1 MNRLSDMTKNNVHLK
16 KIFFA
21 FLIFILFSCSPTTN
35 EVASKVVERNG
46 VLYPINSE
54 IPFEGRVIDYHIIKN
69 ELGEK
74 NISLSSYYKNGIKNG
89 LEEYFHESGQLFTST
104 NYKNGL
110 KDGPFKSYYENGQ
123 LYLQGYYVNDNEDGL
138 FEYYTDDGIAEIS
151 SSFRQGLQHGLTISY
166 YQDGSVKSSTTY
178 KNGKNDG
185 LAEEFHKN
193 GQKKRSLTFKNGLKD
208 GLERYFTADGQ
219 PEKTIHW
226 QNGTMIK
233 YFLYYVKNNQLI
245 SEEIMT
251 TLLTISTSA
260 GEIKIQLDPENAPI
274 TTKNF
279 INLAKDGYYTGTI
292 FHRIIDG
299 FMVQGG
305 GLDENMTPK
314 PTNTDPIQNEA
325 NNGLKNN
332 RGSIA
337 MARTMDPHSATGQF
351 FINHKDNDFLN
362 HTAET
367 SQGWGY
373 AVFGSVIDGMDVVD
387 QIALSTT
394 STVGGYADAPLE
406 PTVINSV
413 TVSE

>member
-1 MNRLSDMTKNNVHLK
+1 MSKIQIAVLIIIVTAVAS
-16 KIFFA
+16 IFF
-21 FLIFILFSCSPTTN
+21 LSP
-35 EVASKVVERNG
+35 
-46 VLYPINSE
+46 
-54 IPFEGRVIDYHIIKN
+54 IDQKDQTEYHP
-69 ELGEK
+69 EEDQM
-74 NISLSSYYKNGIKNG
+74 SL
-89 LEEYFHESGQLFTST
+89 
-104 NYKNGL
+104 
-110 KDGPFKSYYENGQ
+110 
-123 LYLQGYYVNDNEDGL
+123 V
-138 FEYYTDDGIAEIS
+138 
-151 SSFRQGLQHGLTISY
+151 
-166 YQDGSVKSSTTY
+166 
-178 KNGKNDG
+178 
-185 LAEEFHKN
+185 
-193 GQKKRSLTFKNGLKD
+193 
-208 GLERYFTADGQ
+208 
-219 PEKTIHW
+219 
-226 QNGTMIK
+226 
-233 YFLYYVKNNQLI
+233 
-245 SEEIMT
+245 
-251 TLLTISTSA
+251 TISTSA
-260 GEIKIQLDPENAPI
+260 GDIHLELDADNAPI
-274 TTKNF
+274 TVANF
-279 INLAKDGYYTGTI
+279 LKLAEDGYYSGTI

-325 NNGLKNN
+325 NNGLKND

>member
-1 MNRLSDMTKNNVHLK
+1 MSKIQITALIIIVTAVAS
-16 KIFFA
+16 IFF
-21 FLIFILFSCSPTTN
+21 LSP
-35 EVASKVVERNG
+35 
-46 VLYPINSE
+46 I
-54 IPFEGRVIDYHIIKN
+54 
-69 ELGEK
+69 
-74 NISLSSYYKNGIKNG
+74 
-89 LEEYFHESGQLFTST
+89 GQ
-104 NYKNGL
+104 
-110 KDGPFKSYYENGQ
+110 KDQ
-123 LYLQGYYVNDNEDGL
+123 T
-138 FEYYTDDGIAEIS
+138 EYYP
-151 SSFRQGLQHGLTISY
+151 
-166 YQDGSVKSSTTY
+166 
-178 KNGKNDG
+178 
-185 LAEEFHKN
+185 EED
-193 GQKKRSLTFKNGLKD
+193 QMSL
-208 GLERYFTADGQ
+208 
-219 PEKTIHW
+219 
-226 QNGTMIK
+226 
-233 YFLYYVKNNQLI
+233 V
-245 SEEIMT
+245 
-251 TLLTISTSA
+251 TISTSA
-260 GEIKIQLDPENAPI
+260 GDIHLELDADNAPI
-274 TTKNF
+274 TVANF
-279 INLAKDGYYTGTI
+279 LKLAEDGYYSGTI

-325 NNGLKNN
+325 NNGLKND

>member
-1 MNRLSDMTKNNVHLK
+1 MSKIQISALIIIVIVVAS
-16 KIFFA
+16 IFFLP
-21 FLIFILFSCSPTTN
+21 LI
-35 EVASKVVERNG
+35 
-46 VLYPINSE
+46 
-54 IPFEGRVIDYHIIKN
+54 
-69 ELGEK
+69 
-74 NISLSSYYKNGIKNG
+74 
-89 LEEYFHESGQLFTST
+89 GQ
-104 NYKNGL
+104 
-110 KDGPFKSYYENGQ
+110 KDQ
-123 LYLQGYYVNDNEDGL
+123 T
-138 FEYYTDDGIAEIS
+138 EYYP
-151 SSFRQGLQHGLTISY
+151 
-166 YQDGSVKSSTTY
+166 
-178 KNGKNDG
+178 
-185 LAEEFHKN
+185 EED
-193 GQKKRSLTFKNGLKD
+193 QMSL
-208 GLERYFTADGQ
+208 
-219 PEKTIHW
+219 
-226 QNGTMIK
+226 
-233 YFLYYVKNNQLI
+233 V
-245 SEEIMT
+245 
-251 TLLTISTSA
+251 TISTSA
-260 GEIKIQLDPENAPI
+260 GDIHLELDADNAPI
-274 TTKNF
+274 TVANF
-279 INLAKDGYYTGTI
+279 LKLAEDGYYSGTI

-314 PTNTDPIQNEA
+314 PTNTDPILNEA
-325 NNGLKNN
+325 NNGLKND

>member
-1 MNRLSDMTKNNVHLK
+1 MSKIQIAVLIVIVTAVAS
-16 KIFFA
+16 IFF
-21 FLIFILFSCSPTTN
+21 LSPISQKDQTDY
-35 EVASKVVERNG
+35 
-46 VLYPINSE
+46 YPE
-54 IPFEGRVIDYHIIKN
+54 EDQM
-69 ELGEK
+69 
-74 NISLSSYYKNGIKNG
+74 SL
-89 LEEYFHESGQLFTST
+89 
-104 NYKNGL
+104 
-110 KDGPFKSYYENGQ
+110 
-123 LYLQGYYVNDNEDGL
+123 V
-138 FEYYTDDGIAEIS
+138 
-151 SSFRQGLQHGLTISY
+151 
-166 YQDGSVKSSTTY
+166 
-178 KNGKNDG
+178 
-185 LAEEFHKN
+185 
-193 GQKKRSLTFKNGLKD
+193 
-208 GLERYFTADGQ
+208 
-219 PEKTIHW
+219 
-226 QNGTMIK
+226 
-233 YFLYYVKNNQLI
+233 
-245 SEEIMT
+245 
-251 TLLTISTSA
+251 TISTSA
-260 GEIKIQLDPENAPI
+260 GDIHLELDADNAPI
-274 TTKNF
+274 TVANF
-279 INLAKDGYYTGTI
+279 LKLADDGYYSGTI

-325 NNGLKNN
+325 NNGLKND

>member
-1 MNRLSDMTKNNVHLK
+1 MSKIQIAVLIIIVTSVAS
-16 KIFFA
+16 IFF
-21 FLIFILFSCSPTTN
+21 LSP
-35 EVASKVVERNG
+35 
-46 VLYPINSE
+46 
-54 IPFEGRVIDYHIIKN
+54 IDQKDQTEYHP
-69 ELGEK
+69 EEDQM
-74 NISLSSYYKNGIKNG
+74 SL
-89 LEEYFHESGQLFTST
+89 
-104 NYKNGL
+104 
-110 KDGPFKSYYENGQ
+110 
-123 LYLQGYYVNDNEDGL
+123 V
-138 FEYYTDDGIAEIS
+138 
-151 SSFRQGLQHGLTISY
+151 
-166 YQDGSVKSSTTY
+166 
-178 KNGKNDG
+178 
-185 LAEEFHKN
+185 
-193 GQKKRSLTFKNGLKD
+193 
-208 GLERYFTADGQ
+208 
-219 PEKTIHW
+219 
-226 QNGTMIK
+226 
-233 YFLYYVKNNQLI
+233 
-245 SEEIMT
+245 
-251 TLLTISTSA
+251 TISTSA
-260 GEIKIQLDPENAPI
+260 GDIHLELDADNAPI
-274 TTKNF
+274 TVANF
-279 INLAKDGYYTGTI
+279 LKLAEDRYYSGTI

-325 NNGLKNN
+325 NNGLKND